1 MNKYLDSIKVHK
13 YTKITTEQTRNIK
26 LDILLFFLVIFSHVL
41 LENEKKKKK
50 NQQQQQ
56 SYTFYFPFDNFRFV
70 FSPMFRKSNIVIEK
84 YYIT

>member
-1 MNKYLDSIKVHK
+1 MNKYLDSQVHK

-26 LDILLFFLVIFSHVL
+26 SDILLFFLVIFSHVL
-41 LENEKKKKK
+41 LENEKKKK

-56 SYTFYFPFDNFRFV
+56 SYTFYFPFDHFCFV
-70 FSPMFRKSNIVIEK
+70 LSPMFRKSNIVIEK